1 MNVIQKTIGIM
12 GQRGGNT
19 YQNRMIL
26 HVRKDGLCTHI
37 RRVVDELC
45 SEERQ
50 RYLGLNGEQRNTLN
64 GCGEQM
70 QVNRKWS
77 IDMYTYIAC
86 EEDTT

>member
-1 MNVIQKTIGIM
+1 M
-12 GQRGGNT
+12 
-19 YQNRMIL
+19 
-26 HVRKDGLCTHI
+26 

-45 SEERQ
+45 CER
-50 RYLGLNGEQRNTLN
+50 RLSYLGLNGEQRNTLN
-64 GCGEQM
+64 GCGEQK